1 MHLRNADLLYGVVKL
16 RILEEYSQG
25 ILSYKMTL
33 KLKETWK

>member
-1 MHLRNADLLYGVVKL
+1 MPLRNADLLYGVVKL